1 MTNWELRQR
10 LMSYFL
16 NKRLLQINK
25 KRNTFLVEQWQMIE
39 LDSSKKKI
47 QVADR
52 FTFV

>member
-10 LMSYFL
+10 LMSYFF
-16 NKRLLQINK
+16 KQTTYKSIK